1 MFVKE
6 IDRGFVNFPLVQAEA
21 LIKLAEEQ
29 QINAVSRGNLLQ
41 TDYSIY
47 WIRTTQ
53 SDAVKKDNQT
63 DNF

>member
-47 WIRTTQ
+47 
-53 SDAVKKDNQT
+53 
-63 DNF
+63 

>member
-41 TDYSIY
+41 TDYSI
-47 WIRTTQ
+47 
-53 SDAVKKDNQT
+53 N
-63 DNF
+63 